1 VSIDMPRISDVISID
16 DNRNYKAVR
25 PQNGD
30 TPATFREVA
39 DKPTIE
45 LSLLNLG
52 VTQDK
57 SRTRVRLSLVQPQI
71 NAEGVISDTN
81 RADINVRLANTTSLA
96 DLDQFKADL
105 IAIILSDEFEEA
117 IAGEQQY

>member
-1 VSIDMPRISDVISID
+1 MPRISDAIQVDS
-16 DNRNYKAVR
+16 NRQYKAVR

-39 DKPTIE
+39 RKPTIA

-57 SRTRVRLSLVQPQI
+57 LRTRVRLSLIQPHI
-71 NAEGVISDTN
+71 NADEVIVDTN
-81 RADINVRLANTTSLA
+81 RADVTIRLANTTSLL
-96 DLDQFKADL
+96 DLDQFKTDL
-105 IAIILSDEFEEA
+105 KAFIDSNEFEEA

>member
-1 VSIDMPRISDVISID
+1 MPRISDVINVD
-16 DNRNYKAVR
+16 VNRQYKAVR

-39 DKPTIE
+39 VKPTIA

-57 SRTRVRLSLVQPQI
+57 LRTRVRLSLVQPQI
-71 NAEGVISDTN
+71 NAEGIATDTN
-81 RADINVRLANTTSLA
+81 RADVTIRLANATSLQ
-96 DLDQFKADL
+96 DLAQFKADL
-105 IAIILSDEFEEA
+105 QAFIASDEFEEA

>member
-1 VSIDMPRISDVISID
+1 MPRITDAIFVDST
-16 DNRNYKAVR
+16 RHYKAVR

-39 DKPTIE
+39 DKSVIA

-57 SRTRVRLSLVQPQI
+57 QRTRVRLSLVKPQLNYDGI
-71 NAEGVISDTN
+71 VIDTN
-81 RADINVRLANTTSLA
+81 RVDVTVRLANTTSTTDVNQL
-96 DLDQFKADL
+96 KADL
-105 IAIILSDEFEEA
+105 RAFIASNEFDFA
-117 IAGEQQY
+117 IDGEQQY

>member
-1 VSIDMPRISDVISID
+1 MPRISDSISID
-16 DNRNYKAVR
+16 ATRKYKAVR

-39 DKPTIE
+39 TKPTIA

-57 SRTRVRLSLVQPQI
+57 SRTRVRLSLIQPQI
-71 NAEGVISDTN
+71 NAEGVTTDTN
-81 RADINVRLANTTSLA
+81 RADVTIRLANATSLQ
-96 DLDQFKADL
+96 DLDQFKIDL
-105 IAIILSDEFEEA
+105 KAFIASDEFEEA

>member
-1 VSIDMPRISDVISID
+1 MPRISDVISID

-39 DKPTIE
+39 DKPTIA

-57 SRTRVRLSLVQPQI
+57 SRTRVRLSLIQPQI
-71 NAEGVISDTN
+71 NAEGVTTDTN
-81 RADINVRLANTTSLA
+81 RADVTIRLANSTSLT
-96 DLDQFKADL
+96 DLAQFKADL
-105 IAIILSDEFEEA
+105 KAFIQSDEFEEA

>member
-1 VSIDMPRISDVISID
+1 MPRISNAIQVNSD
-16 DNRNYKAVR
+16 RQYKAVR

-39 DKPTIE
+39 NKPMIA

-71 NAEGVISDTN
+71 NAEGVTTDTN
-81 RADINVRLANTTSLA
+81 RADVTIRLANATLLKDLA
-96 DLDQFKADL
+96 QFKADL
-105 IAIILSDEFEEA
+105 KAFIASNEFEEA

>member
-1 VSIDMPRISDVISID
+1 MPRISETIVI
-16 DNRNYKAVR
+16 NGTRNYKAVR

-39 DKPTIE
+39 DKPTIA

-57 SRTRVRLSLVQPQI
+57 LRTRVRMSLVQPQL
-71 NAEGVISDTN
+71 NAEGIVADTN
-81 RADINVRLANTTSLA
+81 RGDITLRLANTTSLA
-96 DLDQFKADL
+96 DIAQFKADL
-105 IAIILSDEFEEA
+105 RAFIDSNEFDDA
-117 IAGEQQY
+117 IAGGQQY

>member
-1 VSIDMPRISDVISID
+1 MPRISDTIAI
-16 DNRNYKAVR
+16 NGTRKYKAVR

-39 DKPTIE
+39 DKPTVS

-57 SRTRVRLSLVQPQI
+57 TRNRVRMSLIQPQV
-71 NAEGVISDTN
+71 NAEGVTTDTN
-81 RADINVRLANTTSLA
+81 RADVTIRLAHVTSLTNLA
-96 DLDQFKADL
+96 QFKADFR
-105 IAIILSDEFEEA
+105 AFVASDEFDEA